1 MRTIDKRTHLGR
13 RAILRG
19 AAAAAPAAALAGAGM
34 GITAEAAWAQG
45 AKALTPEAMA
55 TLVKMSR
62 DIFPHDHIGDSFYVA
77 AVTPWDEKAAKDAV
91 FKAMLTDGVA
101 RADAD
106 ARDRF
111 GKAYVDVAW
120 EADRVRVLQGIEQT
134 AFFKKVRGD
143 LVVSLYNQEAI
154 WPKFGYEG
162 SSADKGGYIH
172 RGFDDIDWLPTA

>member
-1 MRTIDKRTHLGR
+1 MRTIDRRTQVGR

-19 AAAAAPAAALAGAGM
+19 GATALPAAALASAGV
-34 GITAEAAWAQG
+34 GISAEAAWAQS
-45 AKALTPEAMA
+45 AKALSPDVMA

-62 DIFPHDHIGDSFYVA
+62 DIYPHDHIADSFYVTA
-77 AVTPWDEKAAKDAV
+77 ASPWDEKAGKDPA
-91 FKAMLTDGVA
+91 FKALLTDGVA

-106 ARDRF
+106 AKDRY
-111 GKAYVDVAW
+111 GKPYIAVAW
-120 EADRVRVLQGIEQT
+120 EADRVRILQGIEQT

-172 RGFDDIDWLPTA
+172 RGFDDINWLPTA